1 MNRYRVVKY
10 SPEEREW
17 TAPAWTSVS
26 DIGGSFGGVVLTEAG
41 YLEVEE
47 RHLAAVRRF
56 AAAQGVT
63 ELCVDGLEIR
73 PESSWWQRVA
83 EGDRLPLD
91 EALELVR
98 SVLRE
103 DFVWCRLSGDDGAF
117 FVHLGYDYYLYIG
130 LTRAPE
136 SAVAA
141 TRRSGLHVDPFESP
155 YLDLC

>member
-1 MNRYRVVKY
+1 MHQYRVVRY
-10 SPEEREW
+10 SPEEREG
-17 TAPAWTSVS
+17 TAPAWTSMS
-26 DIGGSFGGVVLTEAG
+26 DIGESFGGVVLTEAV
-41 YLEVEE
+41 YLETEE

-63 ELCVDGLEIR
+63 ELCVDDLEVC

-103 DFVWCRLSGDDGAF
+103 DFVWCRFSGDEGF

-136 SAVAA
+136 PAVTE
-141 TRRSGLHVDPFESP
+141 TRRSGLHVDLFESP
-155 YLDLC
+155 YLDLD